1 MVEGVQKDINR
12 ISPIIG
18 LLDWV
23 AGKLDDRLVDFSV
36 QIARDGAWNFALAY
50 AGASNEEKL
59 QLLKKRDKSITWLGK
74 DLAKPGVLLSMIA
87 LFIKLF
93 ESKSVKKIASTL
105 AR

>member
-1 MVEGVQKDINR
+1 MVEGVQKDINH

-50 AGASNEEKL
+50 AGASNEKL

-74 DLAKPGVLLSMIA
+74 DLAKRSSPQHDCTVHQT
-87 LFIKLF
+87 F
-93 ESKSVKKIASTL
+93 
-105 AR
+105 